1 MSRPTAVSRFSTRV
15 KETHEDLTCIH
26 RSSGVTHDSRGWSD
40 LRLRRC
46 GGEPPKPTVVLVHG
60 AFADATSWDGVAA
73 DLRSRGYRVVAPD
86 NPLRGPAY
94 DASVIEKTVADIDGP
109 VVLVGHSYGG
119 AVITNVH
126 DPKVQSLVYIAAF
139 APVQG
144 EPVQITIDPIRFPGS
159 QLLPPALGL
168 KIVDDPHAIGGK
180 NVDGYVTD
188 EYFHSVFAQDVSDE
202 TAATMLAHQKSAAL
216 WANLELGGPPSW
228 ANTPSWYL
236 VAGEDRVIP
245 PHRRSGSWQTG
256 WREHQRTPDLA
267 RIAGFPARGQW
278 QT

>member
-1 MSRPTAVSRFSTRV
+1 MKISRVFTAVLALLMTVAAGVIFG
-15 KETHEDLTCIH
+15 
-26 RSSGVTHDSRGWSD
+26 SGAAVAS
-40 LRLRRC
+40 
-46 GGEPPKPTVVLVHG
+46 PKPTVVLVHG

-159 QLLPPALGL
+159 QLLPPALG
-168 KIVDDPHAIGGK
+168 
-180 NVDGYVTD
+180 
-188 EYFHSVFAQDVSDE
+188 F
-202 TAATMLAHQKSAAL
+202 
-216 WANLELGGPPSW
+216 
-228 ANTPSWYL
+228 
-236 VAGEDRVIP
+236 EDR
-245 PHRRSGSWQTG
+245 RRSSRDR
-256 WREHQRTPDLA
+256 REERRRLRHGRVFPFRLRSGCFRRDSGNDVGASEVCGFVGEPRA
-267 RIAGFPARGQW
+267 RRATVVGEHTELVSGCR
-278 QT
+278 

>member
-1 MSRPTAVSRFSTRV
+1 MKISRVFTAVLALLMTVAAGVIFG
-15 KETHEDLTCIH
+15 
-26 RSSGVTHDSRGWSD
+26 SGAAVAS
-40 LRLRRC
+40 
-46 GGEPPKPTVVLVHG
+46 PKPTVVLVHG

-144 EPVQITIDPIRFPGS
+144 EPVQITIDPIRF
-159 QLLPPALGL
+159 L
-168 KIVDDPHAIGGK
+168 
-180 NVDGYVTD
+180 
-188 EYFHSVFAQDVSDE
+188 
-202 TAATMLAHQKSAAL
+202 AANCFLRL
-216 WANLELGGPPSW
+216 W
-228 ANTPSWYL
+228 
-236 VAGEDRVIP
+236 D
-245 PHRRSGSWQTG
+245 
-256 WREHQRTPDLA
+256 
-267 RIAGFPARGQW
+267 
-278 QT
+278 

>member
-1 MSRPTAVSRFSTRV
+1 MKIPRVFTAVLALLMTVAAGLIFG
-15 KETHEDLTCIH
+15 
-26 RSSGVTHDSRGWSD
+26 SGAAVAS
-40 LRLRRC
+40 
-46 GGEPPKPTVVLVHG
+46 PMPTVVLVHG

-73 DLRSRGYRVVAPD
+73 DLRSRGYRVVVPD

-168 KIVDDPHAIGGK
+168 KIVDDPYAIGGK

-245 PHRRSGSWQTG
+245 ATA
-256 WREHQRTPDLA
+256 QRFMANRMGANTSELPTSHASLVSQPGAVADVIVA
-267 RIAGFPARGQW
+267 AAHG
-278 QT
+278 

>member
-1 MSRPTAVSRFSTRV
+1 MP
-15 KETHEDLTCIH
+15 E
-26 RSSGVTHDSRGWSD
+26 SS
-40 LRLRRC
+40 
-46 GGEPPKPTVVLVHG
+46 KPTIVLVHG
-60 AFADATSWDGVAA
+60 AWADASSWNAVT
-73 DLRSRGYRVVAPD
+73 APLQAEGFTVLAPP
-86 NPLRGPAY
+86 NELRGLTADAAY
-94 DASVIEKTVADIDGP
+94 IASFLAQRTSGP

-139 APVQG
+139 GPVEG

-245 PHRRSGSWQTG
+245 ASA
-256 WREHQRTPDLA
+256 QRFMANRMGANTSELPTSHASLVSQPGAVADVIVA
-267 RIAGFPARGQW
+267 AAHG
-278 QT
+278 

>member
-1 MSRPTAVSRFSTRV
+1 MKLSRVFTAVLVAVTV
-15 KETHEDLTCIH
+15 
-26 RSSGVTHDSRGWSD
+26 SSAGMIFGSASAGAA
-40 LRLRRC
+40 
-46 GGEPPKPTVVLVHG
+46 PQPTLVLVHG

-73 DLRSRGYRVVAPD
+73 DLRGRGYAVVVPD

-94 DASVIEKTVADIDGP
+94 DASVVEKTVADIDGP

-119 AVITNVH
+119 AVITNIH
-126 DPKVQSLVYIAAF
+126 DPKVQSMVYVAAF
-139 APVQG
+139 APVEG
-144 EPVQITIDPIRFPGS
+144 EPVQLTIDPIRFPGS

-168 KIVDDPHAIGGK
+168 KIVDDAHAFGGK

-202 TAATMLAHQKSAAL
+202 TAAAMLTHQKSAAL

-228 ANTPSWYL
+228 AHTPSWYL

-245 PHRRSGSWQTG
+245 PSA
-256 WREHQRTPDLA
+256 QRFMADRMGATTSELA
-267 RIAGFPARGQW
+267 TSHASLVSQPSAVADVIVAAAHS
-278 QT
+278 

>member
-1 MSRPTAVSRFSTRV
+1 M
-15 KETHEDLTCIH
+15 
-26 RSSGVTHDSRGWSD
+26 
-40 LRLRRC
+40 
-46 GGEPPKPTVVLVHG
+46 
-60 AFADATSWDGVAA
+60 
-73 DLRSRGYRVVAPD
+73 
-86 NPLRGPAY
+86 
-94 DASVIEKTVADIDGP
+94 ADIDGP

-245 PHRRSGSWQTG
+245 ASAQRFMANRMA
-256 WREHQRTPDLA
+256 RTPA
-267 RIAGFPARGQW
+267 NSRPPMPRWSHSQGQW

>member
-1 MSRPTAVSRFSTRV
+1 MAEKVN
-15 KETHEDLTCIH
+15 I
-26 RSSGVTHDSRGWSD
+26 
-40 LRLRRC
+40 
-46 GGEPPKPTVVLVHG
+46 VLVHG
-60 AFADATSWDGVAA
+60 AWGDGSHWRHVIPTLHNA
-73 DLRSRGYRVVAPD
+73 GHRVVAVQ
-86 NPLRGPAY
+86 NPLTSLADDVDRTR
-94 DASVIEKTVADIDGP
+94 KVAESMDGP
-109 VVLVGHSYGG
+109 TLLVGHSYGG

-245 PHRRSGSWQTG
+245 ASA
-256 WREHQRTPDLA
+256 QRFMANRMGANTSELPTSHASLVSRPGAVADVIVA
-267 RIAGFPARGQW
+267 AAHG
-278 QT
+278 